1 MTAARYV
8 VTGGAGFIGS
18 NLVESLLRAGQDVR
32 VLDDFSTGRRENLVA
47 APAWA
52 AAGDGTFEL
61 VEGDIRDP
69 AVCAAVVADREFVL
83 HQAAMPSVPRSVQ
96 DPFGSNQVNIDGT
109 LNLLIAAREA
119 GARRFVFASSSSIY
133 GESEELP
140 KRESMR
146 RAPISPYGLQ
156 KLTAEA
162 YCSLFSDLYGL
173 PTVALRYFNIFGPRQ
188 DPGSDYSAVIPK
200 FITAI
205 KNGRRPTIYGDGEQT
220 RDFTYIANA
229 VQANLRACQAGERAF
244 GKTYNVGC
252 GERISLNQLVEILY
266 DISGTAGSADHADP
280 RTGDIRH
287 SLAAIDRAGDDL
299 EFSPDVGVREGLER
313 TWDAY

>member
-1 MTAARYV
+1 MTARYL

-18 NLVESLLRAGQDVR
+18 NLVETLLRDGHDVR
-32 VLDDFSTGRRENLVA
+32 VLDDLSTGRRENIVDA
-47 APAWA
+47 GGWA
-52 AAGDGTFEL
+52 QTGGGTFEM

-69 AVCAAVVADREFVL
+69 DVCTSTVADRDFVL

-96 DPFGSNQVNIDGT
+96 DPFNSNQVNINGT
-109 LNLLIAAREA
+109 LNLLIAARDA
-119 GARRFVFASSSSIY
+119 GIKRFVFASSSSIY

-140 KRESMR
+140 KREAMR

-162 YCSLFSDLYGL
+162 YCSLFTSLYGL

-205 KNGRRPTIYGDGEQT
+205 KNDRRPTIYGDGEQT

-229 VQANLRACQAGERAF
+229 VQANLRACLAGERAF
-244 GKTYNVGC
+244 GKTFNVGC
-252 GERISLNQLVEILY
+252 GERISLNRLVEILY
-266 DISGTAGSADHADP
+266 DIAGKSGSADHADP

-287 SLAAIDRAGDDL
+287 SLAAIDRAIEDL

-313 TWDAY
+313 AWDAY